1 MGRASKKGC
10 GTGHDKDDTI
20 RQSMHKRLAVK
31 PGRARPRRR
40 CRPWQGG
47 DHLTAHELTRQAHE
61 HSMSAYKLAEEL
73 AAKKATSSES
83 A

>member
-1 MGRASKKGC
+1 VHAHAAAVARAK
-10 GTGHDKDDTI
+10 
-20 RQSMHKRLAVK
+20 
-31 PGRARPRRR
+31 
-40 CRPWQGG
+40 G
-47 DHLTAHELTRQAHE
+47 DHLTAHKLTRQAHE